1 MSTEFFNDQWRIP
14 SNENQNKVS
23 NYSMQFDGN
32 NYVDCGTSLNSSLNG
47 FSNSFS
53 VSLWV
58 KVTNTSVRRGIIGNY
73 TQGSGIGFYIDILRV
88 NDTTFT
94 IKGGYHSSSSTFVF
108 RSSSSQF
115 TTNNWYNFSMTV
127 DSGGSNNSVNM
138 YVDGVLNNGTS
149 QFSQPISYTNTNNLK
164 IANIAFAGDEI
175 IGDISDVSIFDYAL
189 SSSQVT
195 TLYGGGT
202 AITNPMSLSPKPVAY
217 YQLGDQ
223 SVSTGSSADYLVP
236 NNSLRDYVFALPRNG
251 TVSTLNNFFNSTNFP
266 DGFTASVW
274 VKNWAITGA
283 GANAPQNTFFNGAN
297 AANRF
302 ELYSSYSYDNSF
314 RIWLNVNSSPLYSN
328 SVNSLHW
335 SDNTKWVNLVVTWD
349 RPNGTL
355 VLYSNGQA
363 GTITTTAPTAWGAS
377 NTNTTIFGN
386 ISTNQAGDVLTS
398 NYQMWNVALSSAE
411 VETLYNYGSP
421 LQTLANIPQN
431 SNLNIWYKLNSSDV
445 FNGTNWTIKDY
456 AGSNDGTSFG
466 ITSANLIVS
475 NLQHTSGF
483 SPYALN
489 LDGLTSSLSFTE
501 TDFLNASG
509 QSTLSFWVKP
519 GSFVSGLYSYLIS
532 GSLKTGIAYSQTANA
547 TFPTQGIL
555 YYFNQNT
562 GEVITLDIVLSANE
576 WNNIVVKFDGTNLT
590 AYKNGVSGGTKTITS
605 ISELKLNTIGNLVGD
620 TYRVNGDISNFSV
633 WNTGLTQGEIIDV
646 YNQGRP
652 SNLNTFSGTK
662 PTAWWQLGSNSS
674 FNTDWT
680 CLNEGS
686 LTGLNAVSDNMTNDD
701 IVNGVG
707 YSANGLGDS
716 SIEIKGDSPYST
728 SNGLS
733 ENMSVLARVKDTPP
747 TV

>member
-14 SNENQNKVS
+14 TNSNQNKVS
-23 NYSMQFDGN
+23 NYSMLGDSTNQIDVAN
-32 NYVDCGTSLNSSLNG
+32 APLSSESWTISVWLKPRITTGTKIIWDMEYGVAGG
-47 FSNSFS
+47 FKLIHQYGTAPSTAVWFLYYAPNFA
-53 VSLWV
+53 
-58 KVTNTSVRRGIIGNY
+58 NF
-73 TQGSGIGFYIDILRV
+73 GSQIAI
-88 NDTTFT
+88 TP
-94 IKGGYHSSSSTFVF
+94 
-108 RSSSSQF
+108 
-115 TTNNWYNFSMTV
+115 NNWHHVIVRYNKGV
-127 DSGGSNNSVNM
+127 D
-138 YVDGVLNNGTS
+138 YRIYIDGVLSGIQTGGTVNYTWPTTRNLNIFKIKPNGGGFDGS
-149 QFSQPISYTNTNNLK
+149 LNQFC
-164 IANIAFAGDEI
+164 
-175 IGDISDVSIFDYAL
+175 IFNYAL
-189 SSSQVT
+189 SDASTTVGDTATSQVAS
-195 TLYGGGT
+195 LWGGGT
-202 AITNPMSLSPKPVAY
+202 EVANPMALSPAPVAMY
-217 YQLGDQ
+217 NLGNQ
-223 SVSTGSSADYLVP
+223 SVSTGPTADYLVP
-236 NNSLRDYVFALPRNG
+236 NNSLSDYVFAIPRNA

-274 VKNWAITGA
+274 VKNWAILPGIGT
-283 GANAPQNTFFNGAN
+283 APQNHFFNGAN
-297 AANRF
+297 ATNRF
-302 ELYSSYSYDNSF
+302 ELYNSYSRDNGF
-314 RIWLNVNSSPLYSN
+314 RVWLNVDSLPLYSD
-328 SVNSLHW
+328 SANSLHW

-349 RPNGTL
+349 RANSTL

-363 GTITTTAPTAWGAS
+363 GTINTNAPNSWGGS
-377 NTNTTIFGN
+377 NVNTTIFGN
-386 ISTNQAGDVLTS
+386 IANQAGDVLTS